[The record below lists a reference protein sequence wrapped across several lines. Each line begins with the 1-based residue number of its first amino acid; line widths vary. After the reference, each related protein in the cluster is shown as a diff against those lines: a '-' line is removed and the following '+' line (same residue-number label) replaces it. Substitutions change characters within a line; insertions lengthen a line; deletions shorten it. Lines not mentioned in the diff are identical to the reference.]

1 MKLRL
6 RILDRARDRVRDFLD
21 TAAECARLRDRNEV
35 LAEQLDKALI
45 AKAWLKTCAEELET
59 DISQWRAK
67 TRLLEQQL
75 VESYDSLEQANSRIA
90 MLQQQLRDA
99 GTDEQ
104 LDLMHPPAAA
114 TPEEGSVDD
123 VVVQDV
129 TREEIY
135 RLVGIFFE
143 GKHWWELALG
153 ENRIKAPIH
162 DKLFLDEITARK
174 VFFASG
180 DAIRM
185 QLRTVTYQKP
195 SGDLYAKFF
204 VERVLGVISPDKQLS
219 FEPPAAPPPPELAEG
234 ARS

>member
-6 RILDRARDRVRDFLD
+6 LNRMRDFFD

-45 AKAWLKTCAEELET
+45 AKAWLKTCAEELEN
-59 DISQWRAK
+59 DIGQWRAK

-75 VESYDSLEQANSRIA
+75 VEAYDALEQGNSRIA
-90 MLQQQLRDA
+90 MLQQLLRDA
-99 GTDEQ
+99 GADEQ
-104 LDLMHPPAAA
+104 LELMHSPAAA
-114 TPEEGSVDD
+114 SPEDGSPDD
-123 VVVQDV
+123 VIVQDV

-162 DKLFLDEITARK
+162 DKLFLEEITGRK

-185 QLRTVTYQKP
+185 QLRTVTYRKP
-195 SGDLYAKFF
+195 SGDLYAKFY

-219 FEPPAAPPPPELAEG
+219 FEPPAAPPPPELAQG